1 VLIMNEALN
10 NLKRSVLKLNYN
22 NKDLNDVLK
31 AEVNSEAN
39 LEVNQKNIT
48 SHTANYSSRR

>member
-1 VLIMNEALN
+1 MNEALN